1 MTTLQIIQAIATL
14 VLAIDL
20 TLVTVYL
27 VLLIRDLRTT
37 AREANRTVA
46 DVRRITET
54 VVSPVIM
61 VAGIL
66 ENVARGTKIFKQ
78 VSSIFEKK
86 QEEK

>member
-1 MTTLQIIQAIATL
+1 MTALQIIQAIATL

-20 TLVTVYL
+20 TLVTIYL
-27 VLLIRDLRTT
+27 VLLIRDLRAT
-37 AREANRTVA
+37 AREANRTVS

-66 ENVARGTKIFKQ
+66 ENVAKGTKIFKQ
-78 VSSIFEKK
+78 FSSIFEKK